1 MCFCKFF
8 IVANCSWEFWA
19 MICFQGLISLLQERF
34 WDYLPKWYVPC
45 NPKQLKGERWWR
57 VSNKVLQSPPWGF
70 FYIASLLTF
79 LLPDQDRLCSCC
91 QSRPCFFCRVLKDS
105 LSDDTITA
113 CTILGNSCSL
123 AAFFLLIL

>member
-1 MCFCKFF
+1 
-8 IVANCSWEFWA
+8 
-19 MICFQGLISLLQERF
+19 
-34 WDYLPKWYVPC
+34 
-45 NPKQLKGERWWR
+45 
-57 VSNKVLQSPPWGF
+57 
-70 FYIASLLTF
+70 LLTF